1 MQVLT
6 HQLGSEFVTDSTET
20 YMAWNEPG
28 GNSQDPWGSGNNKG
42 GGKNQGPPDLDE
54 AFRKL
59 QDKLNSMFGGGKS
72 GGNSGGGSSDSGG
85 SSSGMF
91 IGIIVLAIVAYL
103 WNAVYT
109 VDEKERAVI
118 LRFGVYTET
127 VGPGLHMYFP
137 PIESKYQE
145 KVTELRTYN
154 LRQHMLTEDENI
166 VEVSMS
172 VQYNIDDVKKYV
184 LNVAKPLMSLEQAT
198 QSALRH
204 VVGSSEMYQVLTQ
217 GREVMGQE
225 VRKRLQ
231 DYQDNYGTGL
241 RIGKVNIESAQPPKE
256 VQAAFDDVIRA
267 REDEQRAKNK
277 AEAYANK
284 IIPEA
289 RGKAQRTIEEAN
301 AYRDEAIARAEGE
314 SQRFIKLLTEYHR
327 APDVTR
333 ERLYIETV
341 QSVLSNTSKVLV
353 DVKGGNNM
361 MYLPLDRLTQGKS
374 SMPSGQSPELSSQDL
389 TDISNRVAEELNK
402 RVNSARSS
410 GRIGR

>member
-1 MQVLT
+1 
-6 HQLGSEFVTDSTET
+6 
-20 YMAWNEPG
+20 MAWNEPG

-42 GGKNQGPPDLDE
+42 GGKNQGPPDLDD

-72 GGNSGGGSSDSGG
+72 GGSSGGNNDSG
-85 SSSGMF
+85 SFSGMF

-154 LRQHMLTEDENI
+154 LRQQMLTEDENI

-172 VQYNIDDVKKYV
+172 VQYNIDDVQKYV

-284 IIPEA
+284 VIPEA

-301 AYRDEAIARAEGE
+301 AYRDETVARAEGE
-314 SQRFIKLLTEYHR
+314 AERFTKLLTEYHR

-333 ERLYIETV
+333 ERLYIDTV
-341 QSVLSNTSKVLV
+341 QTVLSNTSKVLV

-374 SMPSGQSPELSSQDL
+374 SMPSGQSTDLSSQDL
-389 TDISNRVAEELNK
+389 SDISNRVAEELNK

-410 GRIGR
+410 GRVGR

>member
-1 MQVLT
+1 
-6 HQLGSEFVTDSTET
+6 
-20 YMAWNEPG
+20 MAWNEPG
-28 GNSQDPWGSGNNKG
+28 GNNQDPWGSGNNKG

-54 AFRKL
+54 AFKKL
-59 QDKLNSMFGGGKS
+59 QDKLNSMFGGQ
-72 GGNSGGGSSDSGG
+72 GGSSSSQNGNAG

-91 IGIIVLAIVAYL
+91 GGILILAIVAYF

-118 LRFGVYTET
+118 LRFGEYVQT
-127 VGPGLHMYFP
+127 VEPGLHIYFP
-137 PIESKYQE
+137 PIETKFQE

-154 LRQHMLTEDENI
+154 LRQQMLTEDENI

-172 VQYNIDDVKKYV
+172 VQYNIGDVKDYV
-184 LNVAKPLMSLEQAT
+184 LNVAKPQMSLEQAT

-231 DYQDNYGTGL
+231 DYQSNYGTGL
-241 RIGKVNIESAQPPKE
+241 NIGKVNIESAQPPKE
-256 VQAAFDDVIRA
+256 VQASFDDVIRA

-284 IIPEA
+284 VIPEA
-289 RGKAQRTIEEAN
+289 RGKAQRSIEEAN
-301 AYRDEAIARAEGE
+301 AYRDETIARAEGE
-314 SQRFIKLLTEYHR
+314 AARFSKLLTEYKQ
-327 APDVTR
+327 APEVTR
-333 ERLYIETV
+333 ERLYLETV
-341 QSVLSNTSKVLV
+341 EEVLGNTSKVLV
-353 DVKGGNNM
+353 DVEGGNNM
-361 MYLPLDRLTQGKS
+361 MYLPLDRLGQGKS
-374 SMPSGQSPELSSQDL
+374 AMPARQASDL
-389 TDISNRVAEELNK
+389 TSQEVSEISNRVAEELNK
-402 RVNSARSS
+402 RVNSMRNSG